1 MKIGIITY
9 QDCTASMILG
19 MMDILALANTQVLNK
34 KKGLFEVT
42 VISRDGNP
50 VKSFNGYP
58 IECSSSIRSKRI
70 YDIIYVPGFLADPME
85 VLSREQTVVK
95 WLKVQYG
102 HGAQMTAACNGNLM
116 IAEAGILKNKH
127 ATTHWSLKEFFEK
140 RYPDTILQPEKI
152 IVDEGGVV
160 SAAGVTAYM
169 NLALHLIAR
178 HGSNEIASY
187 CSKIFLIDSGRRIQT
202 PYLLFSTPRNHGDK
216 EILKIQDWIEGN
228 YTNTLTVDSII
239 ERSVLG
245 RRTLMRRFKKA
256 IGDTPIEY
264 LQRIRIENAKRF
276 LETTN
281 KTFSEITWDVGY
293 NDISSF
299 QRLFKHHTRLT
310 PKEYRNKFTLILNN

>member
-1 MKIGIITY
+1 MKIGIIAY

-42 VISRDGNP
+42 LISRDGNP
-50 VKSFNGYP
+50 VKSFTGYP
-58 IECSSSIRSKRI
+58 VECSSSIRSKRI

-85 VLSREQTVVK
+85 VLSREQEIVK
-95 WLKVQYG
+95 WLRAQHG
-102 HGAQMTAACNGNLM
+102 HGAKMTAACNGNLM
-116 IAEAGILKNKH
+116 IAEAGVLKNKH

-140 RYPDTILQPEKI
+140 RYPDTFLQPEKI

-160 SAAGVTAYM
+160 SAAGVIAYM

-187 CSKIFLIDSGRRIQT
+187 CSKVFLIDSGRRIQT

-299 QRLFKHHTRLT
+299 QRLFKHHTQLT